1 MSKFNI
7 QKQPN
12 DILVDV
18 AQKVRRL
25 RRTNKWSQEEL
36 ANRSG
41 VSLGSLKR
49 LESTGQISFI
59 FLLKLANVFGRL
71 EEFESLLV
79 PKETSNLNQLF
90 SDK

>member
-25 RRTNKWSQEEL
+25 RKTNKWSQEEL

-49 LESTGQISFI
+49 FESTGQISFI

>member
-1 MSKFNI
+1 MGKFNI

-49 LESTGQISFI
+49 FESTGKISFI